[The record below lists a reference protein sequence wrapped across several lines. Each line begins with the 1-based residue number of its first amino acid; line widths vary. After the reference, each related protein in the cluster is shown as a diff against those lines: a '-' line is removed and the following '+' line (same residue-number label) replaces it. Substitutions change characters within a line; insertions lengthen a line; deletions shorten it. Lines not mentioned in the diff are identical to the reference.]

1 MLDEY
6 LWGHIER
13 ISPEAPVPIL
23 NIIRRSSTL
32 GGAGNVVEN
41 LRSFGVQVTVFGVTG
56 TDETGQQ
63 VRDLL
68 RIHGADTKGL
78 INDPP
83 RKTTRKARLM
93 SLEHGQQVFRL
104 DEESTAVLDHGM
116 EENMVSRI
124 HAMDD
129 GIQAIVCSD
138 YLKGVLTERVL
149 AAAFTVAR
157 ERGIRSIV
165 APKDSNAEKYRG
177 AHVLMPNAR
186 ELMQLSAAKDNAE
199 RTLDHSAHQLIED
212 LSLEALVVTRG
223 SEGMSLFE
231 KSASALRRVDI
242 PTMARSVYDVTGAGD
257 TAIAA
262 FAAGIAAGSDLESA
276 AHLANVTAGIKV
288 GKRGTAS
295 VSIEEIRL
303 SLQA

>member
-1 MLDEY
+1 
-6 LWGHIER
+6 
-13 ISPEAPVPIL
+13 
-23 NIIRRSSTL
+23 
-32 GGAGNVVEN
+32 
-41 LRSFGVQVTVFGVTG
+41 
-56 TDETGQQ
+56 
-63 VRDLL
+63 
-68 RIHGADTKGL
+68 
-78 INDPP
+78 
-83 RKTTRKARLM
+83 
-93 SLEHGQQVFRL
+93 
-104 DEESTAVLDHGM
+104 
-116 EENMVSRI
+116 
-124 HAMDD
+124 
-129 GIQAIVCSD
+129 
-138 YLKGVLTERVL
+138 
-149 AAAFTVAR
+149 
-157 ERGIRSIV
+157 
-165 APKDSNAEKYRG
+165 
-177 AHVLMPNAR
+177 MPNAR

-295 VSIEEIRL
+295 VSLEEIRL
-303 SLQA
+303 SLET